1 MRKDCS
7 SDPEKVLKFKTDS
20 QEFATILR
28 SIYSNSERQ
37 LQFLKHNA
45 FVTFSVA
52 EEEESSDYSDHRFYN
67 FLAKFE
73 FALFHLQD
81 PQKIQV
87 QFEL

>member
-45 FVTFSVA
+45 FVTFSGRFLR
-52 EEEESSDYSDHRFYN
+52 SDT
-67 FLAKFE
+67 LEKLE
-73 FALFHLQD
+73 FKLE
-81 PQKIQV
+81 KIIWI
-87 QFEL
+87 